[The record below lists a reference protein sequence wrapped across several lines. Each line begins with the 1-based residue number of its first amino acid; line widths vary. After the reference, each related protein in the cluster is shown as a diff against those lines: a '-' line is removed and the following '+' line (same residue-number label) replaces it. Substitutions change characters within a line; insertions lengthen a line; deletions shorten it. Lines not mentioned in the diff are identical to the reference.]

1 MQKIVIVVK
10 APDAGEGGR
19 GGAGVLPIMAYTGRP
34 RPKGVPF
41 HALGKR
47 KVGDFTSSCI

>member
-10 APDAGEGGR
+10 APGGKEGG

-34 RPKGVPF
+34 RPKGVSF

-47 KVGDFTSSCI
+47 KVGDFTSSSI